1 MNPLRRRIHTAMQT
15 RGGAAAWTPASI
27 AGLKLW
33 LDASQI
39 TGLNDGDAVATWSDL
54 SGNGNS
60 VAQGTA
66 SKRPTYQTA
75 EINGLPVVRT
85 DGVDDL
91 LFCTSSIVA
100 AQPLTLFVVC
110 RENANSYYLLDG
122 GPSGSDRVALADF
135 LRGGNF
141 GMFAGTAT
149 VEAAQTKPIPLTLW
163 RVLANG
169 ASSSL
174 FKNSVSFVTGN
185 PGTQAL
191 SAGITLGAR
200 FDPLGAFY
208 GNYDFCEVLVYDTAL
223 SAGNLS
229 LVETYLRAKWGTL

>member
-1 MNPLRRRIHTAMQT
+1 M
-15 RGGAAAWTPASI
+15 
-27 AGLKLW
+27 
-33 LDASQI
+33 
-39 TGLNDGDAVATWSDL
+39 
-54 SGNGNS
+54 
-60 VAQGTA
+60 
-66 SKRPTYQTA
+66 
-75 EINGLPVVRT
+75 VRT

-135 LRGGNF
+135 SLGGVF
-141 GMFAGTAT
+141 GFFAGSST
-149 VEAAQTKPIPLTLW
+149 VTAAQTKPIPLTLW

-174 FKNSVSFVTGN
+174 FKNSASFVTGN
-185 PGTQAL
+185 PGTQSL

-200 FDPLGAFY
+200 FDPLGVFF
-208 GNYDFCEVLVYDTAL
+208 GNYDICEVIVYDSEISQA
-223 SAGNLS
+223 SINA
-229 LVETYLRAKWGTL
+229 VETYLRSKWATP

>member
-1 MNPLRRRIHTAMQT
+1 MNPFRRRIHTAMQT

-91 LFCTSSIVA
+91 IFCTSSIVV
-100 AQPLTLFVVC
+100 AQPLTLFVVA
-110 RENANSYYLLDG
+110 RENASSSYLLDG
-122 GPSGSDRVALADF
+122 GPSGSDRVALADYVTD
-135 LRGGNF
+135 GNF
-141 GMFAGTAT
+141 GMFAGSSTVTAT
-149 VEAAQTKPIPLTLW
+149 QTKPIPLTLW
-163 RVLANG
+163 RAVIDGAN
-169 ASSSL
+169 SSL

>member
-1 MNPLRRRIHTAMQT
+1 MTS
-15 RGGAAAWTPASI
+15 GGGSAFSPASI
-27 AGLKLW
+27 AGLQLW

-39 TGLNDGDAVATWSDL
+39 VGLNDGDAVATWSDL

-66 SKRPTYQTA
+66 SKQPTYQTA

-91 LFCTSSIVA
+91 IFCTSSIVA
-100 AQPLTLFVVC
+100 AQPLTLFVVA
-110 RENANSYYLLDG
+110 RENASSWYLLDG
-122 GPSGSDRVALADF
+122 GPSGLDRIALADF
-135 LRGGNF
+135 TRDGNF
-141 GMFAGTAT
+141 GMFAGSSTVTAT
-149 VEAAQTKPIPLTLW
+149 QTKPIPLTLW
-163 RVLANG
+163 RAVING
-169 ASSSL
+169 ANSSL

-200 FDPLGAFY
+200 FDPLGVFF
-208 GNYDFCEVLVYDTAL
+208 GSYDFCEVLLYDTTL

-229 LVETYLRAKWGTL
+229 LVETYLRAKWGTP